1 MQRYWSLK
9 IVYEGPYG
17 FGSSLGA
24 NPDDPGLQIGMVLSN
39 EPGYYKDGDFGK
51 IWKLEVWFV
60 CILI

>member
-1 MQRYWSLK
+1 M
-9 IVYEGPYG
+9 YEGPYG

-51 IWKLEVWFV
+51 IWKFEVRFV